1 MVFVYSACHEISPKI
16 CSGNETPRCFFSLFL
31 IYTTQKCVVSSKIV
45 CILARA
51 LFPSAWISDTL
62 SRHHES
68 IVFRSGCSVLNV
80 VAVILWI
87 RLSPNKFNPFILHKT
102 HTLSSLSGTRP
113 VARRNA
119 PLYLSHQ
126 AGMNHIVADRQ
137 LYLQPNHIKAD
148 ANFVQ
153 LNLIVN

>member
-68 IVFRSGCSVLNV
+68 IVFRSGCSVLNA

-102 HTLSSLSGTRP
+102 QTHSLPSLVRGPSLVATHRFISHTKLVWITSLPIDNCIYSRITLKP
-113 VARRNA
+113 
-119 PLYLSHQ
+119 
-126 AGMNHIVADRQ
+126 M
-137 LYLQPNHIKAD
+137 
-148 ANFVQ
+148 
-153 LNLIVN
+153 LISYS